1 MPQVTTAERPV
12 TPAQARI
19 HAAWL
24 THPDKPLSALAAELG
39 ISRTR
44 VRHAL
49 TVVRT
54 KLAGGQKHG
63 GL

>member
-1 MPQVTTAERPV
+1 MTTTAERPI
-12 TPAQARI
+12 TPAQAHI
-19 HAAWL
+19 YSAWR
-24 THPDKPLSALAAELG
+24 THPDKPLSTIAAELG

-54 KLAGGQKHG
+54 KIAGGQACP
-63 GL
+63 